1 MLAMNLISTVFI
13 SFLGWIFCLDGFSSL
28 QSDPIS
34 PDKLKPLDVKM
45 LHLRNDSLE
54 TDSPTINS
62 VKIYSSD
69 SVLHDSASNTKPD
82 SSLQKLDNLEFRYK
96 KYWGISQHYS
106 IIHLE
111 QDSIALQFL
120 NSSQVQFWKRN
131 IQLSEDSFLV
141 VNQRNREILDVLHKK
156 TVLNIED
163 GQNLKSLGQIYR
175 SLSKDSIE
183 PTVKFVRGRKSF
195 FNYEGIG
202 PQLETGMRIFAEHD
216 VNPIIC
222 QMLLLIES
230 PNNPRGIS
238 VSGAAGHFQLMP
250 SVAKR
255 YGLRV
260 IAPYNRYHAADERY
274 NFYKSAHVAARLV
287 KGYCIPQAKMVCKTL
302 NLEPDLD
309 ALWFNLL
316 VLHVYNAG
324 GGTLNHVAN
333 NIKRDFKD
341 GNEFVVALWSTRLG
355 RFGNSSQNY
364 SQLCLAS
371 YLAYSEFLESKNW
384 VKNDDLQF

>member
-1 MLAMNLISTVFI
+1 MNLLNLFFVVFWGCTCALPFGVSQNSKGLTAQENTTDHVLSPSLSSKTSNI
-13 SFLGWIFCLDGFSSL
+13 GNSEFTSPERINEMVEFDSSFS
-28 QSDPIS
+28 
-34 PDKLKPLDVKM
+34 
-45 LHLRNDSLE
+45 DSL
-54 TDSPTINS
+54 TTM
-62 VKIYSSD
+62 
-69 SVLHDSASNTKPD
+69 D
-82 SSLQKLDNLEFRYK
+82 SSTIQNSESEFRYK
-96 KYWGISQHYS
+96 KYWNGGQHYS

-111 QDSIALQFL
+111 QDSVALEFL
-120 NSSQVQFWKRN
+120 NSANVQFWKRN

-141 VNQRNREILDVLHKK
+141 VNQRNRQVLDVLPKK
-156 TVLNIED
+156 TVLNIEN
-163 GQNLKSLGQIYR
+163 GQNLKSLAAIYKN
-175 SLSKDSIE
+175 LSKDSIE
-183 PTVKFVRGRKSF
+183 PNVKFVRGRKSF

-202 PQLETGMRIFAEHD
+202 PQLEQGMRIFAEHD
-216 VNPIIC
+216 VNPMIC

-230 PNNPRGIS
+230 PSNPKGIS

-260 IAPYNRYHAADERY
+260 IAPYNKYHAADERY

-316 VLHVYNAG
+316 VLHIYNAG
-324 GGTLNHVAN
+324 GGTLNHVAK
-333 NIKRDFKD
+333 NIHREFKD
-341 GNEFVVALWSTRLG
+341 GNELIVTLWSTRIG

-371 YLAYSEFLESKNW
+371 YLSYSEFLESKNW
-384 VKNDDLQF
+384 VKNDELRF

>member
-1 MLAMNLISTVFI
+1 MNLLNLFFVIFWGCTCAFPFGVSQNSKGLTAQENTTDHVLSPSLSSKSSNIGNSEFTSPERI
-13 SFLGWIFCLDGFSSL
+13 NEMVEFDSSFS
-28 QSDPIS
+28 
-34 PDKLKPLDVKM
+34 
-45 LHLRNDSLE
+45 DSL
-54 TDSPTINS
+54 TTM
-62 VKIYSSD
+62 
-69 SVLHDSASNTKPD
+69 D
-82 SSLQKLDNLEFRYK
+82 SSTIQNSESEFRYK
-96 KYWGISQHYS
+96 KYWNGGQHYS

-111 QDSIALQFL
+111 QDSVALEFL
-120 NSSQVQFWKRN
+120 NSANVQFWKRN

-141 VNQRNREILDVLHKK
+141 VNQRNRQVLDVLPKK
-156 TVLNIED
+156 TVLNIEN
-163 GQNLKSLGQIYR
+163 GQNLKSLAAIYKN
-175 SLSKDSIE
+175 LSKDSIE
-183 PTVKFVRGRKSF
+183 PNVKFVRGRKSF

-202 PQLETGMRIFAEHD
+202 PQLEQGMRIFAEHD
-216 VNPIIC
+216 VNPMIC

-230 PNNPRGIS
+230 PSNPKGIS

-260 IAPYNRYHAADERY
+260 IAPYNKYHAADERY

-316 VLHVYNAG
+316 VLHIYNAG
-324 GGTLNHVAN
+324 GGTLNHVAK
-333 NIKRDFKD
+333 NIHREFKD
-341 GNEFVVALWSTRLG
+341 GNELIVTLWSTRIG

-371 YLAYSEFLESKNW
+371 YLSYSEFLESKNW
-384 VKNDDLQF
+384 VKNDELRF